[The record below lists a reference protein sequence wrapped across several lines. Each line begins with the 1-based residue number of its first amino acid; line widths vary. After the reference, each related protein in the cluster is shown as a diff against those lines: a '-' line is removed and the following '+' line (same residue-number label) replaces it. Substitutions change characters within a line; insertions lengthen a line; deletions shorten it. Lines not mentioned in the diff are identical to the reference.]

1 MRDYIASSQAGK
13 YCPLLKVLGI
23 TLPRALLCFSDEI
36 EIGATEVEIQKI
48 MTSFDTILPDTQA
61 LEALELLR
69 EADEQWDIWIL
80 SDGDYNDASQ
90 LLKRNELS
98 GYIKDNILCCDDL
111 RISKPHPKVYSE
123 LMRMA
128 VHKTQRIEVIIVDR
142 NMYVQYYVNTLWLR
156 PFNLELLHGRISR
169 F

>member
-1 MRDYIASSQAGK
+1 
-13 YCPLLKVLGI
+13 
-23 TLPRALLCFSDEI
+23 
-36 EIGATEVEIQKI
+36 
-48 MTSFDTILPDTQA
+48 MTAFDTILPDTQA

-80 SDGDYNDASQ
+80 SDGDYNDALQ

-128 VHKTQRIEVIIVDR
+128 VHKTQRIEVIIVDK
-142 NMYVQYYVNTLWLR
+142 NIYAQYLC
-156 PFNLELLHGRISR
+156 
-169 F
+169 